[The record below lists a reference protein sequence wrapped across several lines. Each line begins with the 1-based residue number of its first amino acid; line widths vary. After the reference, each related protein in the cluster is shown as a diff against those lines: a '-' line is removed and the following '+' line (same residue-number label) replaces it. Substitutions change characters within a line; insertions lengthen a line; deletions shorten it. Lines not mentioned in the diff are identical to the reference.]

1 MSQDV
6 DDLST
11 SVYFQSTLPLTLRC
25 TDSAQQRGFLGWPS
39 RTGAPADVPVRAWGQ
54 DETLGTQ
61 ASHVKSSE
69 HEPRTRRSAGSGSP
83 GLGSPEL
90 EGSAGPGRWA
100 RVAGPGSLGPGRWA
114 RVAGPGSARAPGQRA
129 CGQPVTSST
138 PATVRLPRR
147 STRNRPCNNSA
158 GSSTASSP
166 ATRVLFT

>member
-11 SVYFQSTLPLTLRC
+11 SVFFQSTLPLTLRC

-100 RVAGPGSLGPGRWA
+100 RV
-114 RVAGPGSARAPGQRA
+114 
-129 CGQPVTSST
+129 
-138 PATVRLPRR
+138 
-147 STRNRPCNNSA
+147 SA
-158 GSSTASSP
+158 GSGSAGLRSAGDQLDAGHRAP
-166 ATRVLFT
+166 APAEHKEPAVQQLGRI